1 MPGGNLGTAYAAL
14 GAGDS
19 GPLLDMLGRDFEWV
33 EPELA
38 GYPLAG
44 VHRGPDGVSHGVLE
58 PLQSLF
64 EDLTIDLHEVVET
77 DARTVVTGA
86 LRGRPA
92 GADADWE
99 LAFAHVWE
107 LDGGLPVR
115 VTTYFDRSRLTL
127 AAARRQLADVADDL
141 LEQAAEIR
149 RQWARLGDALRAAG
163 VEADE
168 AGEAFDEDD
177 DAAPAPFA
185 GPASVRLAAVDMAQ
199 EGATREEVDVYLRDE
214 HGVEDT
220 APILDEVFGV
230 SAGEL
235 PEDALGE
242 SAAAIEANRLSRLF
256 SRR

>member
-1 MPGGNLGTAYAAL
+1 MPGGTLGTAYAAL

-19 GPLLDMLGRDFEWV
+19 GPLLGMLGRDFEWV
-33 EPELA
+33 EPEVA
-38 GYPLAG
+38 GYPLSG
-44 VHRGPDGVSHGVLE
+44 VHRGPDGVSRGVLE
-58 PLQSLF
+58 PLRSLF
-64 EDLTIDLHEVVET
+64 ADLEIELGEVVEA
-77 DARTVVTGA
+77 DDRAVVTGV

-99 LAFAHVWE
+99 LAFAHLWE
-107 LDGGLPVR
+107 LEGGLPVR

-163 VEADE
+163 VEAEE
-168 AGEAFDEDD
+168 AGEDFDEDD
-177 DAAPAPFA
+177 GDAPVPS
-185 GPASVRLAAVDMAQ
+185 GGSASVRLAAVDMAQ
-199 EGATREEVDVYLRDE
+199 EGATREEVDVFLRDE

-220 APILDEVFGV
+220 APILDEVFGT